1 MTSVIDTM
9 PSARAAPVGPV
20 SEMVTRAYGRTEL
33 YNLRNPLSELLFII
47 CSALTQ
53 EANYRATYASLRR
66 SFPTMASLA
75 RASEEEI
82 AASIARGGLSARKA
96 RGIRHIL
103 DCLAAEFGRPTL
115 APLRAWSDAECERFL
130 TSLPLVGRKTAR
142 CVMLFS
148 LDREVFPV
156 DRHCWRIS
164 TRLGWTGDRV
174 REAPAPTDMDALQ
187 AKIPPG
193 LRGPLHVA
201 MVGFGRQTC
210 RATRPRCERC
220 ELQTV
225 CPSRHL
231 DRLPVRPAWS
241 VP

>member
-1 MTSVIDTM
+1 MALATDSA
-9 PSARAAPVGPV
+9 PSTAPVVTV
-20 SEMVTRAYGRTEL
+20 SEVLARTYGSTQL
-33 YNLRNPLSELLFII
+33 HNLRNPLSELLFIV

-75 RASEEEI
+75 AASEDEI
-82 AASIARGGLSARKA
+82 AASIAWGGLSVRKA
-96 RGIRHIL
+96 RGIRQIL
-103 DCLAAEFGRPTL
+103 DRVAAEFGRPTL
-115 APLRAWSDAECERFL
+115 APLQAWSDEECERFL

-148 LDREVFPV
+148 LDRDVFPV

-164 TRLGWTGDRV
+164 SRLGWTGDHV
-174 REAPAPTDMDALQ
+174 REAPRPAEMDALQ
-187 AKIPPG
+187 ALVPPS

-210 RATRPRCERC
+210 RALRPRCEQC
-220 ELQTV
+220 ELRQL
-225 CPSRHL
+225 CPSSHL
-231 DRLPVRPAWS
+231 GRLLVRPA
-241 VP
+241 